1 MFIEKLLD
9 ARAEYIKRNGSYPD
23 VILIKKPFA
32 VQVAKELDCKVG
44 FLNEIKMDSC
54 DVVVV
59 DNWSID
65 DSNRDFM
72 FFNRYNSIKVNS
84 GSSEFLVE
92 NPSIAA

>member
-44 FLNEIKMDSC
+44 FLNEMK
-54 DVVVV
+54 
-59 DNWSID
+59 ID
-65 DSNRDFM
+65 YATM
-72 FFNRYNSIKVNS
+72 IV
-84 GSSEFLVE
+84 GL
-92 NPSIAA
+92 

>member
-32 VQVAKELDCKVG
+32 VQIAKELDCKVG
-44 FLNEIKMDSC
+44 FLNEMKMDSC

-59 DNWSID
+59 ENWSND
-65 DSNRDFM
+65 DSNCDFM
-72 FFNRYNSIKVNS
+72 FFNRYNSIKS
-84 GSSEFLVE
+84 KGALT
-92 NPSIAA
+92 